1 MQIGGEHQSISVDG
15 TREET
20 KATPKNAG
28 CKTGN
33 RAGTTS
39 ATASERPRHQT
50 RGLRGTQRGLRGTQE
65 ATRVRASAPEDAVG
79 TTCNAVETTQNTK
92 KVCRDFA

>member
-15 TREET
+15 SREET

-39 ATASERPRHQT
+39 ATASERARHQT
-50 RGLRGTQRGLRGTQE
+50 RGLRGTQQ

-92 KVCRDFA
+92 KGVSGF